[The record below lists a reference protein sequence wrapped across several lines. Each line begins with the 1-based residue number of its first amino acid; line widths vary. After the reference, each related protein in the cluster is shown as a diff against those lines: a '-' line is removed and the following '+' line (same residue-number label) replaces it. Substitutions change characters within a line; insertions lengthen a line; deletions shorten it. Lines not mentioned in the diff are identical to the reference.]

1 MDQACSSTHRLSP
14 CSPAFRHKL
23 AIAIAADSESA
34 APPREMTGSPNSA
47 SRGELT
53 VASADALP
61 DQSTGSAAM
70 SGGSEYLPRSPRG
83 RSNERLR
90 CVPEIDET
98 LDRAGSFYKRSSNPN
113 PNPIY
118 NPKPSLILPNLNPNP
133 SPHPHPS
140 PSPSPSPS
148 PNPNPGSRLP
158 SRRIL
163 LQAQDERPLPRDA
176 QQPDRGAACAAAGP
190 WRPRHPSRGSQ
201 LQDALWNSE
210 L

>member
-1 MDQACSSTHRLSP
+1 MGFQFSYTQFAPAIPLQRETTVEQQLFDVQAMDRACSSTRRVSP

-47 SRGELT
+47 SREELT
-53 VASADALP
+53 VASADALHNN
-61 DQSTGSAAM
+61 QSTGTAAM

-113 PNPIY
+113 PNPIT
-118 NPKPSLILPNLNPNP
+118 LNPP
-133 SPHPHPS
+133 
-140 PSPSPSPS
+140 
-148 PNPNPGSRLP
+148 
-158 SRRIL
+158 
-163 LQAQDERPLPRDA
+163 
-176 QQPDRGAACAAAGP
+176 
-190 WRPRHPSRGSQ
+190 
-201 LQDALWNSE
+201 
-210 L
+210 